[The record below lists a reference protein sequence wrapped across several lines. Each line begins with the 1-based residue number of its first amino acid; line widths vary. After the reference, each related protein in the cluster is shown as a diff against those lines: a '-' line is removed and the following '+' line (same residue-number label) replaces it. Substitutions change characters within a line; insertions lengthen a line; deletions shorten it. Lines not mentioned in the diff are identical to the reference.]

1 MKIWKSEMLAVSR
14 AGHDRDT
21 LYLVLREEGD
31 YLWLTDGR
39 RRLLENPK
47 KKKKIHVQIIKH
59 LPEQLLAQMQEITLD
74 AHVKKILKA
83 YNSEI

>member
-59 LPEQLLAQMQEITLD
+59 LPEHLLAQMQEITLD
-74 AHVKKILKA
+74 AHVKIILKA
-83 YNSEI
+83 YYSEI

>member
-21 LYLVLREEGD
+21 LYLVLGEEGD

-59 LPEQLLAQMQEITLD
+59 LPEQLLAQMQEITVD